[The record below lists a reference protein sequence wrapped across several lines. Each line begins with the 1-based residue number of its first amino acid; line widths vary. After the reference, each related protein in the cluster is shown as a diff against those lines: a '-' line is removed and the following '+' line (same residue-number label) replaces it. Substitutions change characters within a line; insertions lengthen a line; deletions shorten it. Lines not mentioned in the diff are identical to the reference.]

1 MAVEKM
7 SMVQVVGRLDRLD
20 EMVRAMFGAASMQLV
35 DAQRQ
40 IEQYSFTI
48 DTGKENLT
56 RTLDMNHVTAFER
69 DDLWSNLLKKW
80 SEVIGKRPERS
91 ARGALMNKEEAQALF
106 SSFETLRE
114 EMQEMDKESEAL
126 ETEAQSLRLFSSKEV
141 ELADLSDLVNF
152 SYAYGTLTETGRR
165 TIRGNY
171 ENIPA
176 AVLHLGQTEGEE
188 AYFMLYPTRLSE
200 EIQRLKDSLNWKE
213 LSMPQVTQMTN
224 EQRQAEIE
232 EQRKKLLIRKE
243 QAGRAFEEKK
253 MEKKTLL
260 AKLYETIVDEER
272 IEQAKT
278 YMARGRA
285 YFYLAAWV
293 PSRQVPSLQKAL
305 APYEDRLVKVLS
317 DEETA
322 LVPPTKLH
330 NGPLVRP
337 FEALIHMYGTP
348 NYREID
354 PTAFFAWTYLLLF
367 GAMFGDFGQGAV
379 FALAG
384 GFLLRHHR
392 PNLGG
397 VILRVGLSSMV
408 FGLLYGSVFGN
419 ETLIPALVI
428 KPFQNI
434 NTVLLTS
441 IAFGVVLSSVS
452 YVLGIVNRLRAGN
465 LEEGLFGKEGVTG
478 FVLYLSLI
486 FAVLSG
492 LHLVP
497 LPTGLFVGLIILCLS
512 LLLFKQPL
520 ANLLRKKRKL
530 YDGEVGSYYVESGF
544 SLIEALISIFSGV
557 VSFIRVGAFAIN
569 HVGLFMAF
577 ETMGEMM
584 GGSGHVAMLIVGN
597 IVILGLEGLIVF
609 IQSLRLEYYEM
620 FSKYYVGDG
629 HPFTQTNA

>member
-20 EMVRAMFGAASMQLV
+20 EMVRAMFGAASMELV
-35 DAQRQ
+35 DAQRE
-40 IEQYSFTI
+40 IEHYSFTI

-56 RTLDMNHVTAFER
+56 RTLDMNHVTTFER
-69 DDLWSNLLKKW
+69 EDLWTDLLAKW
-80 SEVIGKRPERS
+80 PEVMGREPAES
-91 ARGALMNKEEAQALF
+91 AKGALMNKEEAQALF
-106 SSFETLRE
+106 SSFEALHE
-114 EMQEMDKESEAL
+114 AMQNLDDEDAAL
-126 ETEAQSLRLFSSKEV
+126 EAEARSLRLFSAKEV

-152 SYAYGTLTETGRR
+152 SYAYGTLTEAGRR

-188 AYFMLYPTRLSE
+188 AYFMLYPLRLAE

-213 LSMPQVTQMTN
+213 LPMPQVTQMTN
-224 EQRQAEIE
+224 EKRQAEIE
-232 EQRKKLLIRKE
+232 REREALRTQKE
-243 QAGRAFEEKK
+243 QARQTFEQKK
-253 MEKKTLL
+253 AEKKTLL
-260 AKLYETIVDEER
+260 ATLYATLVDEER
-272 IEQAKT
+272 IEQAKA
-278 YMARGRA
+278 YMAHGSA
-285 YFYLAAWV
+285 YFYLAGWV
-293 PSRQVPSLQKAL
+293 PNRQVAMLQRAL
-305 APYEDRLVKVLS
+305 LPFEDRLVKVLS

-322 LVPPTKLH
+322 LMPPTKLH

-354 PTAFFAWTYLLLF
+354 PTAFFALTYLLLF

-384 GFLLRHHR
+384 GFLLRHRR

-419 ETLIPALVI
+419 ETLLPALLI

-434 NTVLLTS
+434 NTVLLAA
-441 IAFGVVLSSVS
+441 IAFGVALSSVS
-452 YVLGIVNRLRAGN
+452 YVLGIVNRLRAGD

-486 FAVLSG
+486 LAVLSG
-492 LHLVP
+492 LGFIP
-497 LPTGLFVGLIILCLS
+497 LPTGLFIGLIGLCLA

-520 ANLLRKKRKL
+520 ANLLRKKRHL
-530 YDGEVGSYYVESGF
+530 YEGEVGSYYVESGF

-584 GGSGHVAMLIVGN
+584 GGSGQVAMLIVGN